1 MALVKG
7 VTCTP
12 GAGSGENQV
21 VPQASCRRKTSLL
34 IGSVGRAS
42 NGLRKRA
49 TSGPIQAALEAEEEK
64 NRTPRINRCEGAE
77 LLAIQWVKNGAMIHS
92 KIT

>member
-12 GAGSGENQV
+12 GAGSGANQV
-21 VPQASCRRKTSLL
+21 DPQAGCCLKTSLL

-77 LLAIQWVKNGAMIHS
+77 LLAIQWVKNGATIHS
-92 KIT
+92 KTI